1 MTFSGWVTIF
11 AFVLILTA
19 LAMPLGRY
27 MAAVYTGERTFLDPV
42 MRYPERFAV
51 PHLPR

>member
-1 MTFSGWVTIF
+1 MTVSGWLTIF

-27 MAAVYTGERTFLDPV
+27 MSAVYTGERTFLDPI
-42 MRYPERFAV
+42 MRYPERFAL
-51 PHLPR
+51 PHLQR